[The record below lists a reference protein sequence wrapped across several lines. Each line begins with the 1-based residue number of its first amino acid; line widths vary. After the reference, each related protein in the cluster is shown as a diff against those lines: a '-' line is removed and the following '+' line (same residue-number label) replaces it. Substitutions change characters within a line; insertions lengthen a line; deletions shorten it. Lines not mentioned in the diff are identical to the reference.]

1 MCGFKDEQIVK
12 LNMITFRTK
21 ETINIDIR
29 IIIFIFQITL
39 TTPVIENCPLIFRQ
53 PSLLLLQRTVQ
64 CIYKYHKSKRNRE
77 IREAAKL
84 LPILIY

>member
-29 IIIFIFQITL
+29 IIIFIF
-39 TTPVIENCPLIFRQ
+39 
-53 PSLLLLQRTVQ
+53 
-64 CIYKYHKSKRNRE
+64 
-77 IREAAKL
+77 
-84 LPILIY
+84 